1 MKTYLYFKNDLAGQH
16 RFINLMNYVFIHQES
31 FNDVKFTFW
40 DSGIT
45 VYLEY
50 NVLTKNEFY
59 KQFLAK

>member
-1 MKTYLYFKNDLAGQH
+1 MKTYLFFKNDGLGMH
-16 RFINLMNYVFIHQES
+16 RFKNLMSYVFIHQES

-40 DSGIT
+40 DNGIT

-50 NVLTKNEFY
+50 NVLTKHEFY